1 MREKWTTYIEELDV
15 VQDLIVESKVVAGDD
30 VDASIL
36 LDLPVGK
43 TEPLSLSLE
52 VVLGQF
58 AAPVRF
64 VGLFEVTKDS
74 HAGKAQN

>member
-1 MREKWTTYIEELDV
+1 MAQDLV
-15 VQDLIVESKVVAGDD
+15 VQSKVVAGDD
-30 VDASIL
+30 VDAGIL

-58 AAPVRF
+58 AAPVCF
-64 VGLFEVTKDS
+64 VGLFEVTKDA